1 MKKSNILRSAVAAG
15 QVEQV
20 IPLGGCE
27 PSKWWR
33 SKCKKR
39 IKADDQLQWHH
50 GNVTT
55 PDGITVTGLAFWDD
69 TQATVINS
77 YTYRHRLLYLCR
89 PGDCLLYAIPMS
101 MVERKFK
108 LPDIELADDE
118 LEAYRY
124 IADRISRKPDEITST
139 VNHPAKTAI
148 KNNGCKWKDKF
159 LDRRARYAAPQLFR
173 L

>member
-55 PDGITVTGLAFWDD
+55 HYGITVPGFAFWAY
-69 TQATVINS
+69 TLATVVNGYS
-77 YTYRHRLLYLCR
+77 YRHRELCLCR

-108 LPDIELADDE
+108 LPDIEA
-118 LEAYRY
+118 
-124 IADRISRKPDEITST
+124 
-139 VNHPAKTAI
+139 
-148 KNNGCKWKDKF
+148 G
-159 LDRRARYAAPQLFR
+159 RR
-173 L
+173 

>member
-39 IKADDQLQWHH
+39 IKADEHLQWHH

-55 PDGITVTGLAFWDD
+55 PHGITVPGFAFWAY
-69 TQATVINS
+69 TLATV
-77 YTYRHRLLYLCR
+77 
-89 PGDCLLYAIPMS
+89 
-101 MVERKFK
+101 
-108 LPDIELADDE
+108 
-118 LEAYRY
+118 
-124 IADRISRKPDEITST
+124 
-139 VNHPAKTAI
+139 VN
-148 KNNGCKWKDKF
+148 GVRMW
-159 LDRRARYAAPQLFR
+159 RR
-173 L
+173 